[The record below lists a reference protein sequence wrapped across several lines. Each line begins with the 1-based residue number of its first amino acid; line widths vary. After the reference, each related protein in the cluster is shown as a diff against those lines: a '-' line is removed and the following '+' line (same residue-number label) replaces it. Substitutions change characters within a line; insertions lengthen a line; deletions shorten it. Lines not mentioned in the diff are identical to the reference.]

1 MTPPRPNQT
10 GPMSLTL
17 FIGGLVLILLTC
29 FTLPS
34 QHLRLAH
41 GAILLRR
48 ADHPILFWAWEIFC
62 IIVGTTFILLSVR
75 QARLF
80 IRSQRDLERKAVDDF
95 RRQKGLPAQNNDH
108 HDPANDL

>member
-1 MTPPRPNQT
+1 MAF
-10 GPMSLTL
+10 TL
-17 FIGGLVLILLTC
+17 FIGGLALILLTC

-34 QHLRLAH
+34 QHIRLAH

-62 IIVGTTFILLSVR
+62 IIVGTTFILLSLR

-80 IRSQRDLERKAVDDF
+80 IRSQGDLKQNAVDDF
-95 RRQKGLPAQNNDH
+95 RRQKGLPAQNNDP
-108 HDPANDL
+108 HDPANALSAPCKDQKHTL